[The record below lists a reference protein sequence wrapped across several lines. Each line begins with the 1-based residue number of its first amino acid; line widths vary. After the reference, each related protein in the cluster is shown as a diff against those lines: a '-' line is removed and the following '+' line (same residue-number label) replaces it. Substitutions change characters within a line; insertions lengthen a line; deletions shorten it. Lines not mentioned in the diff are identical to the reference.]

1 MTATVFLGP
10 TLPLEDARAIMP
22 ADYRPPV
29 RQGDIYRLLLGRR
42 PSAIAIVDGY
52 FHDVPSVWHK
62 EILWALDQGI
72 PVHGAASMGAL
83 RAAELDIY
91 GMEGH
96 GKIYRAF
103 KESLYPPYGES
114 CFEDDDEVAVIHGP
128 ADLGY
133 PALSDA
139 LVDIR
144 ETLARAK
151 EAGIIEAAE
160 RDRLAAA
167 FKALGY
173 RERHWD
179 TLDRLGTATGIA
191 PDVLA
196 RLEAWLPGGRVAQ
209 KRQDAEFLLAR
220 LAEPEAAPNA
230 APQTA
235 FLFERTT
242 LWAEFVEATGGQRQ
256 DEPHGGEVQI
266 LEELRIDPEAYED
279 TRRLAVMRAAALRAS
294 GRAAV
299 DLPAKRRSL
308 DALRHR
314 HELWSR
320 AGLEAWA
327 EAADL
332 QGPEFDRLIEAEAR
346 LEHSAKD
353 YQPDLDSAM
362 LDLLRLDGR
371 YPALA
376 ARARD
381 KTRCLSTAAQGGGGA
396 VRRAPTALI
405 DWYFELR
412 LGRPTVEDPE
422 AFAQG
427 LGFAT
432 MEDFVEA
439 LWREFRYLEA
449 KGPDPATADAETQ
462 EGGDP
467 C

>member
-1 MTATVFLGP
+1 MTATIFLGP
-10 TLPLEDARAIMP
+10 SLPLKDAWAILP

-29 RQGDIYRLLLGRR
+29 RQGDIYRLLLDRR
-42 PSAIAIVDGY
+42 PSAIAIIDGY
-52 FHDVPSVWHK
+52 FHEVPSVWHK

-96 GKIYRAF
+96 GKIYQAF
-103 KESLYPPYGES
+103 KEGLYPPYGES

-133 PALSDA
+133 PALSEA

-144 ETLARAK
+144 ETLARAN
-151 EAGIIEAAE
+151 EAGVIEAEE
-160 RDRLAAA
+160 RDQLAMA

-179 TLDRLGTATGIA
+179 QLTRLGTASGIA
-191 PDVLA
+191 PDMLG

-209 KRQDAEFLLAR
+209 KRRDSEGLLAR
-220 LAEPEAAPNA
+220 LAESETKPGAVPR
-230 APQTA
+230 TD
-235 FLFERTT
+235 FVFERTT
-242 LWAEFVEATGGQRQ
+242 LWAQFVEAIGGQRP
-256 DEPHGGEVQI
+256 DEVQSSEARI
-266 LEELRIDPEAYED
+266 LEELRLDPEAYED
-279 TRRLAVMRAAALRAS
+279 TRRLAVMRAAALRAT
-294 GRAAV
+294 GVAAV
-299 DLPAKRRSL
+299 EPSARRRSL

-314 HELWSR
+314 HGLWSR

-327 EAADL
+327 ESAGL

-346 LEHSAKD
+346 LEFGAENN
-353 YQPDLDSAM
+353 QPDLDSAM

-376 ARARD
+376 ARALD
-381 KTRCLSTAAQGGGGA
+381 KTEHLSAEPQGRGREA
-396 VRRAPTALI
+396 RRAPTALV

-427 LGFAT
+427 LGFAAL
-432 MEDFVEA
+432 EDFVEA
-439 LWREFRYLEA
+439 LWREYRYLET
-449 KGPDPATADAETQ
+449 KGPGLAAADAETS
-462 EGGDP
+462 EGGVP
-467 C
+467 W